1 VDTTPCPLL
10 FPSVRYCNW
19 GGRRTLGTTW
29 FSSKNGET
37 PVSNFR
43 AIQATAAGEAEPPRF
58 LTPAEVAHLFRVS
71 KITIYRAI
79 RDGDL
84 PAVPVRGRWAV
95 PARVIDTLERS
106 ALALLDASEAEITDQ
121 GVVNAGGR
129 PRPGANQTGA
139 GSFSTQ
145 HAARYGEHATSA
157 RPGRSSGGVA

>member
-1 VDTTPCPLL
+1 M
-10 FPSVRYCNW
+10 
-19 GGRRTLGTTW
+19 
-29 FSSKNGET
+29 NGEA
-37 PVSNFR
+37 PVNKFR

-58 LTPAEVAHLFRVS
+58 FTPAEAAHMFRVS

-106 ALALLDASEAEITDQ
+106 ALALLDASEPETTDPDVID
-121 GVVNAGGR
+121 GGGR
-129 PRPGANQTGA
+129 PRLGANQTGA

-145 HAARYGEHATSA
+145 HVATYGKRATST